1 MNEFQTVVADAFG
14 MRHVSGSAETETVAE
29 NAEPLQHNGSDPDAA
44 FEAELQ
50 FNRDVHKETDRLRVR
65 DRAREVIDAERRQRD
80 PSPPFDAG
88 TLGEVL
94 ARPPEPRMRI
104 DGLQPWEAALLLVAA
119 RKTGKT
125 TLQLNYARSL
135 LTGEPFLGRFDV
147 TPVEG
152 TVAIL
157 NFEVSAGMLA
167 RWADDHHLDRDRLAL
182 VNLRGRRNPLE
193 HPDDR
198 AELAAWLRAR
208 QVESLIV
215 DPFGRA
221 YTGQSQNDPG
231 EVGAWLVGLDQ
242 FARTEVGA
250 RDLLLTAHAGWNG
263 ERTRGSSA
271 LEDWADS
278 IVTLTRDPDDESVRF
293 LKALGRD
300 VEVDEDR
307 LTYDPT
313 SRTLNLSGAGS
324 RRKHRNDR
332 KVEDLANIVTEVIRA
347 NQGWNTSEVARALKA
362 QSVGHQKGDPAKA
375 LTLAVE
381 RGLLRRETGPRG
393 SNRYYLS
400 APTPTYPDVPP
411 AGYVPP
417 TPTPPIYGGVGGEGR
432 SSSTYPEP
440 PDRPEPPTT
449 ESEPRRLGLTGP
461 GRCAECAFHVPTQGH
476 RAGCATK
483 AAS

>member
-1 MNEFQTVVADAFG
+1 MNELQTAWVASFKP
-14 MRHVSGSAETETVAE
+14 ETVLDE

-50 FNRDVHKETDRLRVR
+50 FNRAVHTEAERLRVR
-65 DRAREVIDAERRQRD
+65 ERAREVVDAERRQRD

-88 TLGEVL
+88 TLGAIL
-94 ARPPEPRMRI
+94 ARPPEPGMRI

-147 TPVEG
+147 IPVEG

-182 VNLRGRRNPLE
+182 VNLRGRRNPLA
-193 HPDDR
+193 HPGDR
-198 AELAAWLRAR
+198 AQLAAWLRAR

-221 YTGQSQNDPG
+221 YTGSSQNDPG

-271 LEDWADS
+271 LEDWADA

-313 SRTLNLSGAGS
+313 SRTLSLSGAGS

-332 KVEDLANIVTEVIRA
+332 KVEDLAHIVTEVIRV

-375 LTLAVE
+375 LSLAVE
-381 RGLLRRETGPRG
+381 RGLLRREAGPRG
-393 SNRYYLS
+393 SNRYYPA
-400 APTPTYPDVPP
+400 APTPTYPDVPQP
-411 AGYVPP
+411 GYVPP
-417 TPTPPIYGGVGGEGR
+417 TPTPPMYGGVGGEGG
-432 SSSTYPEP
+432 SSSTYPDP
-440 PDRPEPPTT
+440 PDRPEPTT
-449 ESEPRRLGLTGP
+449 ESEPHRLGLAGRP
-461 GRCAECAFHVPTQGH
+461 GRCPVCEQHVPTQGH
-476 RAGCATK
+476 RDGCTEVAT
-483 AAS
+483 